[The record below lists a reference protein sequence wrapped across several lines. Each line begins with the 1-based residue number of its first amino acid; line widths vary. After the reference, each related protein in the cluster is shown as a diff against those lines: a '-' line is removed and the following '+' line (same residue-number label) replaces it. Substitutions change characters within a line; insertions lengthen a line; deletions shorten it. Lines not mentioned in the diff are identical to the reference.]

1 MSINTK
7 IQFTRVK
14 SSYTG
19 APRVICNYLSLRPEG
34 WDYSI
39 QGAFSFNIALKIAST
54 IGGKRYRAKS
64 KRFYESIVFDCNEGG
79 ENLLKLIN
87 NAKNNF
93 KIKRDENK
101 KRETTT

>member
-1 MSINTK
+1 MRIDTK

-14 SSYTG
+14 SSYNGT
-19 APRVICNYLSLRPEG
+19 PRVICNYLCLRPEW
-34 WDYSI
+34 WDYSL

-64 KRFYESIVFDCNEGG
+64 KRFYGSIVFDCKEGG

-87 NAKNNF
+87 TAKNNF
-93 KIKRDENK
+93 KI
-101 KRETTT
+101 